1 MYVFMYSAAAA
12 CDRPSPPRQLIQEG
26 VLSYSEWKLAEGAS
40 RPGLPAHSLGAKSNS
55 PGALVHRQFQPN
67 KSTATHFNAGE
78 GMNQERPVALI
89 TGAGSGIGRA
99 TAVALADAGFD
110 VAINY
115 SRNELAATETAEQ
128 AQKKGARTLLFKC
141 DVSDDPSVRKMLNTV
156 GQEFGRLDALVNNAG
171 TTTAVKPQD
180 FESLTAE
187 EWDRVFSVNVRGV
200 FQVTRACVTLLK
212 KAGGSIVNTA
222 SIVGLRP
229 GPQPLPYAASKAAV
243 VSLTKLLA
251 LNLGPEIRVNA
262 VAPGWMEGDWM
273 KRMLT
278 DRYDDLMARRA
289 MNTPLRRCVTAQDV
303 AEVIVNL
310 ITSNRLVNG
319 EVVVVDGGFAATT

>member
-1 MYVFMYSAAAA
+1 MTQN
-12 CDRPSPPRQLIQEG
+12 RR
-26 VLSYSEWKLAEGAS
+26 
-40 RPGLPAHSLGAKSNS
+40 
-55 PGALVHRQFQPN
+55 
-67 KSTATHFNAGE
+67 
-78 GMNQERPVALI
+78 VALI
-89 TGAGSGIGRA
+89 TGAATGIGRA

-110 VAINY
+110 AVINY
-115 SRNELAATETAEQ
+115 CRSESAARETAKLAED
-128 AQKKGARTLLFKC
+128 KGAKTLLC
-141 DVSDDPSVRKMLNTV
+141 RADVSDDPSVRKMLAGV
-156 GQEFGRLDALVNNAG
+156 EQEFGRLDALVNNAG
-171 TTTAVKPQD
+171 TTTEVKPQD
-180 FESLTAE
+180 FDSLTAE
-187 EWDRVFSVNVRGV
+187 EWDRVFAVNVRGV
-200 FQVTRACVTLLK
+200 FQVTRAAAPMLK
-212 KAGGSIVNTA
+212 KAAGSIVNTA

-273 KRMLT
+273 ARMLK

-289 MNTPLRRCVTAQDV
+289 KNTPLRRCVTAEDV

-319 EVVVVDGGFAATT
+319 EVVVVDGGYAATT